1 MTNATITTEGTR
13 SMAVLKKDARD
24 SVLESLLASDKAFA
38 AAYAATQAAMLS
50 VTTEFNGVTYTTD
63 AALIEMNRIH
73 MNGLNLRRANQT
85 AYNARTLADEKGSVV
100 RASLESGYIDLAGAM
115 DSANKKKDEADIL
128 PGFMAYPVS
137 PDEYE
142 VYSNL
147 KQFLTDNKVARNYL
161 SREVGNAAKAETKS
175 VK

>member
-1 MTNATITTEGTR
+1 MTNATINTIGTR
-13 SMAVLKKDARD
+13 SMSVLKKDARD
-24 SVLESLLASDKAFA
+24 SVLESLLASDPAFA

-50 VTTEFNGVTYTTD
+50 VTTEWNGVTYTTD

-100 RASLESGYIDLAGAM
+100 LASLQSGYTDLAKAM
-115 DSANKKKDEADIL
+115 DSASKKKDGVVL
-128 PGFMAYPVS
+128 PGLMAYPVS
-137 PDEYE
+137 PDDYE
-142 VYSNL
+142 LFVHL
-147 KQFLTDNKVARNYL
+147 KQFLEDNQVARNYL
-161 SREVGNAAKAETKS
+161 GREVMTAAKAESKS